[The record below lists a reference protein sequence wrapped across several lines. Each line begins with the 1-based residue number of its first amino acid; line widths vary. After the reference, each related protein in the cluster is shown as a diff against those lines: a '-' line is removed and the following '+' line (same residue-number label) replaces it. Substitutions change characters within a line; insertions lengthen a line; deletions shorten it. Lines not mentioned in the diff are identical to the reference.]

1 MPDATTQGA
10 TAHGARRSAGTEAT
24 ACAHGHGACQQRTT
38 PAHAEHPKR
47 SGGLYA
53 AIRREKENQPGYIT
67 WLV

>member
-24 ACAHGHGACQQRTT
+24 ACAHGHGACQLRTT

-53 AIRREKENQPGYIT
+53 AGRWEKENQLGNIT
-67 WLV
+67 KLV